1 MGNRKITDIHRRRF
15 LALSATAAATPS
27 LPSTG
32 WAVGSETHSSMI
44 GDVELTVLS
53 DGSLTLPSG
62 ALAPAAPQDEFEAL
76 LTRTMGSFPDTVEAG
91 ANHAL
96 LRIGED
102 LILIDNG
109 SGNKYQPSA
118 GKLQNNLALN
128 GIDPAE
134 VTKVIFTHAHPD
146 HIWGTLLD
154 DGSLALPNATYY
166 VGETEF
172 GFWSNPAT
180 ENQMPDEFRSFA
192 VGARRDL
199 LAVQDRVQLVKE
211 GDDIVSGISVLDTP
225 GHTPGHIAVVV
236 EESDGLIIAG
246 DAIASE
252 FVSVQRP
259 DWAFGFDAIPEQAI
273 ASRTALL
280 DRMASD
286 GHRLL
291 GYHFAYPGI
300 GHIERA
306 TDGYHYSSA

>member
-1 MGNRKITDIHRRRF
+1 MTHPKLTDIHRRRF
-15 LALSATAAATPS
+15 LALSASAAAVPP

-32 WAVGSETHSSMI
+32 WAIGSETHSSMI

-62 ALAPAAPQDEFEAL
+62 ALAPAAPRKEFEAL
-76 LTRTMGSFPDTVEAG
+76 MTRTMGSLPETVEAG
-91 ANHAL
+91 TNHAL
-96 LRIGED
+96 LRVGDD

-109 SGNKYQPSA
+109 SGNKYQPTA
-118 GKLQNNLALN
+118 GKLLENLALN
-128 GIDPAE
+128 GVDPAA
-134 VTKVIFTHAHPD
+134 VTKVVFTHAHPD

-154 DGSLALPNATYY
+154 DGSLALPNATYH

-172 GFWSNPAT
+172 SFWSDPAT
-180 ENQMPDEFRSFA
+180 ENQMPDEFRAFA

-211 GDDIVSGISVLDTP
+211 GDSIASAISVLDTP
-225 GHTPGHIAVVV
+225 GHTPGHISVVV
-236 EESDGLIIAG
+236 EGGDGLIIAG
-246 DAIASE
+246 DSIASE

-259 DWAFGFDAIPEQAI
+259 DWAFDFDAIPELAI
-273 ASRTALL
+273 ATRTALL
-280 DRMASD
+280 DRMAADS
-286 GHRLL
+286 HRIL

-306 TDGYHYSSA
+306 SEGFRYSSS

>member
-1 MGNRKITDIHRRRF
+1 MVNQKLTDIHRRRF
-15 LALSATAAATPS
+15 LALSAAAAATPT

-76 LTRTMGSFPDTVEAG
+76 LTRTMGSLPETVEAG
-91 ANHAL
+91 TNHAL
-96 LRIGED
+96 LRIGDD

-109 SGNKYQPSA
+109 SGSKYQPTA

-166 VGETEF
+166 VGEKEF

-192 VGARRDL
+192 VGARRNL
-199 LAVQDRVQLVKE
+199 LAVQDRLQLVKE

-236 EESDGLIIAG
+236 EEGEGLIIAA

-280 DRMASD
+280 DRIASD

-300 GHIERA
+300 GHIERT